1 MTQNVCKNTVQN
13 LNIKWI
19 LSFDINVEFS
29 VLEDK
34 IILKDNELKLWR
46 CTLDNGDFKILNF
59 KNMFCVIQTSGST
72 GDSKTIRVPYSCIRS
87 NVISLNKH
95 FNIIDSDVIYWG
107 TPLTFDPSLV
117 ELLLS
122 LFHHATLLVVPK
134 LVALNPNY
142 LYRALFQVGCITF
155 LQVVPSLLF
164 RFSHEHIAN
173 MLQSLTLKILA
184 LGGEPFPLEL
194 LEYKI
199 NKALKIFNLYG
210 ISELSCWASI
220 FQVPHYFN
228 RDNYIPLGDPLDE
241 TIIELFSENGQKIEN
256 GIGEI
261 YIGSKSRFCLI
272 NNDERL
278 QESEFLVNTGDLGEL
293 RNKKLFYRGRKNR
306 VIKHFGHKVNL
317 DHIEDVIFKN
327 TGLKSRLIYSN
338 EFKKILCFVLMDNY
352 DNKNRKQLID
362 KLRVKLIKILS
373 ENEVPDFIDVVSRFP
388 LNPHGKICDRQLKKY
403 YQNDSVRSEDS
414 IPASEAFLSIL
425 NQYLCIE
432 QEVLLGSLIKH
443 TFVQLGGTSLAA
455 IQVLSEL
462 QYKLDTDNLG
472 EFATVLFNNSIEA
485 CLLYLKNMKLKQ
497 RRLNK
502 LEPLQKKSNSGIL
515 NCDNYIIW
523 KYDLKGCVD
532 SSPVV
537 FKKRESVYIAVGS
550 FSNIFTITRE
560 DGTLYF
566 KFVFPA
572 EIEAKPSISPCKK
585 FIVIACGNGIIY
597 CIDLEKKQIIWD
609 YTTRDKTRSSP
620 CIVGTSVIFASY
632 DNFVY
637 SASIYNGN
645 LIWKTELCGG
655 VRADLIFNSQSSII
669 YTGTIKGN
677 CYSLTEQGVI
687 NWSYKIN
694 GPVFGSPCITEHG
707 IIWASVTG
715 TVYCISSAGDLNWK
729 FETGTNIFSSLVF
742 VENALYFTA
751 HDSCLYRLIFRENQ
765 CEISE
770 KIKLDGE
777 ISTTPFPY
785 RYENTLYAVCI
796 SNMGVLHIINLST
809 SDIMFRCSLPSE
821 SFSSPFVFNNR
832 IYVGCRDNNLYCID
846 FKKAIK
852 CKI

>member
-1 MTQNVCKNTVQN
+1 MENSPCEKMNISKTIFTSSSCQKKTALILCDQNCVLQKLTFEDVNVLSEKIQTFLCEHIKERDICVGLVMDKNIYIPPIILSFQKLNFCFVFMTQNVCKNTVQN

-261 YIGSKSRFCLI
+261 YI
-272 NNDERL
+272 
-278 QESEFLVNTGDLGEL
+278 
-293 RNKKLFYRGRKNR
+293 
-306 VIKHFGHKVNL
+306 
-317 DHIEDVIFKN
+317 
-327 TGLKSRLIYSN
+327 
-338 EFKKILCFVLMDNY
+338 
-352 DNKNRKQLID
+352 
-362 KLRVKLIKILS
+362 
-373 ENEVPDFIDVVSRFP
+373 
-388 LNPHGKICDRQLKKY
+388 
-403 YQNDSVRSEDS
+403 
-414 IPASEAFLSIL
+414 
-425 NQYLCIE
+425 
-432 QEVLLGSLIKH
+432 GSLIKH